1 MDTAKAQQIIDSYL
15 AALAAG
21 DLDGVLALY
30 ADGATVED
38 PVGSPPIAGSEA
50 LAAFYQV
57 AVDRVTAARTLG
69 PVRCA
74 GSEFAV
80 PFEIEA
86 DFGAKVAIEIIDV
99 FTVNEADKIT
109 SMRAFWSQDNLRQLS

>member
-1 MDTAKAQQIIDSYL
+1 MDTANAQQIIDSYL
-15 AALAAG
+15 SALVAG
-21 DLDGVLALY
+21 DLEGVLALY

-38 PVGSPPIAGSEA
+38 PVGSPLIAGSEA

-57 AVDRVTAARTLG
+57 AVDKVTAARTLG

-74 GSEFAV
+74 GNEFAV

-99 FTVNEADKIT
+99 FTLNETGKIT
-109 SMRAFWSQDNLRQLS
+109 SMRAFWSQDNTRQL

>member
-1 MDTAKAQQIIDSYL
+1 MDSTRAEQIIEQYL
-15 AALAAG
+15 AALVAG

-30 ADGATVED
+30 VDGATVED
-38 PVGSPPIAGSEA
+38 PVGSPLIAGSEA

-57 AVDRVTAARTLG
+57 AVDKVTAARTLG

-86 DFGAKVAIEIIDV
+86 DFGTKVAIEIIDV
-99 FTVNEADKIT
+99 FTLNEAGKIT
-109 SMRAFWSQDNLRQLS
+109 SMRAFWSQDNLRQL